1 MVIYLDILFL
11 VNAIIT
17 YLLMISTAVILK
29 VRIARWRVL
38 IASFAGGAYSFI
50 IFLDIHP
57 VLGFLIKTAVCFI
70 LVIISFGFRGI
81 KQVLKNS
88 MVFLAVNFVFA
99 GIILAVSYIFKSND
113 FYSNM
118 YVSYININPVVL
130 IIFSVIA
137 YVLVFI
143 FEKYILT
150 YINKNKFYCVSVY
163 ISGRE
168 YKLNAYMDTGN
179 SLTEPFSGNPVI
191 IIKSGIIDFD
201 SIEFKRVIPYEVL
214 NASGILSAVKPE
226 KIKICWDNKYVE
238 TSDVYIAENDNL
250 LKNSNYDIILNPRV
264 LSEKEHCHAS

>member
-11 VNAIIT
+11 VNAIVT
-17 YLLMISTAVILK
+17 YLLIISTAVILK
-29 VRIARWRVL
+29 VHIARWRVF
-38 IASFAGGAYSFI
+38 ISSFAGGVYSFS
-50 IFLDIHP
+50 IFLNINP
-57 VLGFLIKTAVCFI
+57 IFGFFIKTAVCFI

-81 KQVLKNS
+81 KQILKNS

-99 GIILAVSYIFKSND
+99 GIILAASYIFKSND

-130 IIFSVIA
+130 IVFAVIA
-137 YVLVFI
+137 YILVFI

-150 YINKNKFYCVSVY
+150 YINRSKFYCVSVY

-191 IIKSGIIDFD
+191 IIKSGIIDFK
-201 SIEFKRVIPYEVL
+201 SIAFKRVIPYEVL
-214 NASGILSAVKPE
+214 NTSGILSAVKPE
-226 KIKICWDNKYVE
+226 KIKICWDNKFVE

-250 LKNSNYDIILNPRV
+250 LRNSNYDLILNPRV
-264 LSEKEHCHAS
+264 LSEKETRYVS